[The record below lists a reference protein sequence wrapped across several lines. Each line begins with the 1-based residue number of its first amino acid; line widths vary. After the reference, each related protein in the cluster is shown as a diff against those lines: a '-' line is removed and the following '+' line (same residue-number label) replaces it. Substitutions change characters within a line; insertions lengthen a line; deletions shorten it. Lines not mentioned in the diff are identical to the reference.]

1 MSSCDKFTEDFLMM
15 DKGQHFSAGQVIH
28 LMCCRE
34 CRTMVRLL
42 SRAEKIS
49 SVPLIKIEKNQMT
62 ARSIINHIMNSFDS
76 IKPVKVTILP
86 WTVLGIIMIL
96 SLFVLI
102 PVSAHFSSSF
112 IKGYLSIFI
121 AVVITI
127 YCILFVGFNID
138 FFVKKIS
145 TRQTA

>member
-1 MSSCDKFTEDFLMM
+1 
-15 DKGQHFSAGQVIH
+15 
-28 LMCCRE
+28 
-34 CRTMVRLL
+34 MVRLL